1 MCIFTEKAM
10 IRYRS
15 EKQLSIEE
23 FQTPFQMNLKS
34 SNRWV
39 KLSQKI
45 PWDDLAMIYYKVM
58 SADQGAPSIDAR
70 RIIGA
75 IIIKHKLKLS
85 DEETVMQIQE
95 NPYLQYFLGYSVYES
110 EPIFSATLFVEIRK
124 RLGIDKFNE
133 MSSKLIDK
141 AFPES
146 ETNKSPKT
154 RKRNNQNETENEK
167 DLDRSIKKKKSQK
180 TLIIDATVAEH
191 AIKYPNDLDLL
202 NDCRKSCEEIIDN
215 LYLQSD
221 LQVKPRTYRREAKKQ
236 YLSTAKKKNKSRK
249 ELRKAIGKQ
258 LRYIRRDIKI
268 IEKLLDKL
276 NQQGFPLPMKYQRRY
291 WIVQEIYRQQNSM
304 YKSKIHKC
312 DDRIVS
318 ISQPHVRPIVRGKAG
333 KKVEFGPKL
342 GVGMQEGFALVDN
355 FSWDAYNEST
365 DLAEQ
370 IENYRKRAGA
380 YPDRVIADQLYGTIE
395 NRNFMKSKG
404 IRFAGKALGRPKT
417 ATEENRIELKKDKE
431 RRKKEYRERIPIEGK
446 FGQGKN
452 GYRLNYIRARLT
464 KTSESWIGAIF
475 FVMNL
480 MNLQAKKINST
491 LNIVKNQFLKFKI
504 EIICWDIYYYSP
516 GIFIEPTR
524 HKKL

>member
-45 PWDDLAMIYYKVM
+45 PWDDLAIIYYKVM

-70 RIIGA
+70 RIIGSL
-75 IIIKHKLKLS
+75 IIKHKLNLT
-85 DEETVMQIQE
+85 DEETVSQIQE
-95 NPYLQYFLGYSVYES
+95 NPYLQFFLGYSVYES
-110 EPIFSATLFVEIRK
+110 EPIFSPTLFVEIRK

-133 MSSKLIDK
+133 MSSRLIDK

-146 ETNKSPKT
+146 ETNKSPKP
-154 RKRNNQNETENEK
+154 RKRKNQNKTENQK
-167 DLDRSIKKKKSQK
+167 DLDSSIKKKKSQK

-202 NDCRKSCEEIIDN
+202 NDSRKACEEIIDR
-215 LYLQSD
+215 LYPQSD
-221 LQVKPRTYRREAKKQ
+221 LQIKPRTYRREAKKQ

-304 YKSKIHKC
+304 YKSKIRRC

-318 ISQPHVRPIVRGKAG
+318 ISQPHIRPIVRGKAG

-365 DLAEQ
+365 DLVEQ
-370 IENYRKRAGA
+370 IENYRKRAGS

-395 NRNFMKSKG
+395 NRNFMKSNG

-491 LNIVKNQFLKFKI
+491 LNIVKNQFLKLKI
-504 EIICWDIYYYSP
+504 EIIFRDNYYYSP
-516 GIFIEPTR
+516 GNIHRTYPA
-524 HKKL
+524 